1 MRGCIVFVRGF
12 RNCING
18 QLIKFGYGT
27 IGMIV
32 GFNEQEAQVLIIKET
47 DKIKTGDKAVASIE
61 PFETPV
67 GEKFIGRILSPLAEP
82 LDGLGPI
89 DLSRRIR
96 SSRNRRR
103 SWCVSRLKKT
113 LETGIK
119 VLDAMIPIGFGQR
132 ELVMGDK
139 STGKTTFVT
148 DTILN
153 QKEYGCHLHL
163 LRHRKAAFSAGQDR
177 AIVQRP

>member
-1 MRGCIVFVRGF
+1 MSSIQLQYTEVGTVKAMRGCIVFVRGF

-47 DKIKTGDKAVASIE
+47 EKIKTGDKAVASIE

-67 GEKFIGRILSPLAEP
+67 GENFIGRILSPLAEP

-89 DLSRRIR
+89 EWVKKNPIFPESPPILVRQP
-96 SSRNRRR
+96 
-103 SWCVSRLKKT
+103 LKKT

-119 VLDAMIPIGFGQR
+119 VLDAMIPIG
-132 ELVMGDK
+132 MGP
-139 STGKTTFVT
+139 
-148 DTILN
+148 
-153 QKEYGCHLHL
+153 
-163 LRHRKAAFSAGQDR
+163 A
-177 AIVQRP
+177 

>member
-1 MRGCIVFVRGF
+1 V
-12 RNCING
+12 
-18 QLIKFGYGT
+18 
-27 IGMIV
+27 
-32 GFNEQEAQVLIIKET
+32 
-47 DKIKTGDKAVASIE
+47 
-61 PFETPV
+61 
-67 GEKFIGRILSPLAEP
+67 SPLAEP

-89 DLSRRIR
+89 EFERKNPIFPESPPILVRQP
-96 SSRNRRR
+96 
-103 SWCVSRLKKT
+103 LKKT

-153 QKEYGCHLHL
+153 QK
-163 LRHRKAAFSAGQDR
+163 ST
-177 AIVQRP
+177 V